1 MTGDGSCGLLARWA
15 AWGQVA
21 GKVQTEL
28 PEKTGDGAM
37 PTVGKRQARHKQNGR
52 KNRRA
57 CREQTA
63 NAAQTQ
69 IAGKLPGA
77 VDERQKKHYE
87 KRGKTVRKTAG
98 KSRRLHRRPRRVG
111 GECLR
116 STLPGRLAAS
126 WRDGGQV

>member
-28 PEKTGDGAM
+28 PEKTGDGERR
-37 PTVGKRQARHKQNGR
+37 TVGKRQARHKQNGR

-77 VDERQKKHYE
+77 VDERQTNGRQSTVKNEE
-87 KRGKTVRKTAG
+87 K
-98 KSRRLHRRPRRVG
+98 P
-111 GECLR
+111 
-116 STLPGRLAAS
+116 
-126 WRDGGQV
+126 